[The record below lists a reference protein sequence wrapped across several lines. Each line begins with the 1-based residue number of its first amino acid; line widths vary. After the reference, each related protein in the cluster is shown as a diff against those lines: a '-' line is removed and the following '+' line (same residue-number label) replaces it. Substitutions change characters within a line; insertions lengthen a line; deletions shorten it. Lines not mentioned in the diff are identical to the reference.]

1 MVVRLEDGEGG
12 RLGAPGQY
20 PQLWHGG
27 PCAVQG
33 GVATH
38 TMMTQMVDIF
48 LLSIYLLATYQPFA
62 SPLYHCRFWMS
73 ALNELSFKMQFSPR
87 KIKRTRTE

>member
-1 MVVRLEDGEGG
+1 MVVRLEYGEGG

-38 TMMTQMVDIF
+38 IIVGF
-48 LLSIYLLATYQPFA
+48 G
-62 SPLYHCRFWMS
+62 
-73 ALNELSFKMQFSPR
+73 
-87 KIKRTRTE
+87 